1 MGRMNKQYL
10 GMESDWLHPCL
21 AMLAGAFCIAFLECF
36 SVEVK
41 GLLQHLISA
50 L

>member
-10 GMESDWLHPCL
+10 GMESDWSHPWL
-21 AMLAGAFCIAFLECF
+21 TVLAGAFCTAFLEYF